1 MDTSFAYGMWVAV
14 VFNVGLF
21 LAFVLSFLPPKGRV
35 EWRNMGL
42 VTAFL
47 VALFTEMYGFPLTIY
62 LLTGWLGQAYPVL
75 EPFSHQY
82 GHLWVVALGGST
94 GAWALVM
101 GGSLVIQFA
110 GYLLLSRGW
119 RLVHESKDGPVVHG
133 VYAFARH
140 PQYAGLFLFIA
151 GFLVQWPTLLTVLM
165 APLLAFAY
173 VHLARSEERAMLARF
188 GETYRLY
195 AARTPMFFPPLA
207 QWRAYLRAQ
216 PVQRIVVGRPPPVPG
231 PQIPAPEERP

>member
-21 LAFVLSFLPPKGRV
+21 LAFVLSFLPPKGQV

-62 LLTGWLGQAYPVL
+62 LLTGWLGQAYPAL

-94 GAWALVM
+94 WAWALVM
-101 GGSLVIQFA
+101 GASMAMQFA
-110 GYLLLSRGW
+110 SYVLLSKGW
-119 RLVHESKDGPVVHG
+119 HLVHASPDRMVTEG
-133 VYAFARH
+133 VYAYVRH
-140 PQYAGLFLFIA
+140 PQYTGLLVFILS
-151 GFLVQWPTLLTVLM
+151 FLVQWPTLLTVLM
-165 APLLAFAY
+165 APLLVYAY
-173 VHLARSEERAMLARF
+173 VQLARSEERAMLARF
-188 GETYRLY
+188 GDAYRLY
-195 AARTPMFFPPLA
+195 ALRTPMFFPPREKWPA
-207 QWRAYLRAQ
+207 FLRAQ
-216 PVQRIVVGRPPPVPG
+216 PVQRVTAGPPKAPERHD
-231 PQIPAPEERP
+231 PAPEVRR